1 MLWEGSL
8 IFINAVRKSKSI
20 LIKCPILLY
29 KQLSERMTTSKRV
42 MMIKTIIINWPADE
56 EAAEWEDDHQYEG
69 DDDHG
74 GDDEQRQPVVVLPV

>member
-1 MLWEGSL
+1 
-8 IFINAVRKSKSI
+8 
-20 LIKCPILLY
+20 
-29 KQLSERMTTSKRV
+29 MTTSKRV

-56 EAAEWEDDHQYEG
+56 EAAEWEDNHQYEG